1 MKKWFGTL
9 SLALLLLFA
18 GNANAM
24 AQGDIFLAVN
34 GKKVETDAPCFIE
47 NSRTL
52 VPVRFIGESLGYEV
66 KWDNKTK
73 QVTILNKS
81 GDGQVSKIELIVD
94 SDRAL
99 VYDKNDKKKEIKLEA
114 PAKISKERTFVPIRF
129 IGESFGTSIDWDKAN
144 RVVIVG
150 DKSQY
155 NPEVFAKLRQ
165 SEKPVKPVEK
175 PNLKTLP
182 AVDGVYLQN
191 ADAGLFFVVDKINK
205 NDYGYTHLVRQLYVN
220 FLQGEQREIFKGYFT
235 QNPKTGELTAGDLYK
250 IKLNDKG
257 LLVESK
263 EGESF
268 QATKMEPGKKYKSKT
283 GNWYTKNGELGFS
296 YTIPR

>member
-9 SLALLLLFA
+9 SLTLLLLFA

-81 GDGQVSKIELIVD
+81 GDGQVSKIELIID

-182 AVDGVYLQN
+182 AVEGVYLQN

-205 NDYGYTHLVRQLYVN
+205 NDYGYTHLVRQFYVN
-220 FLQGEQREIFKGYFT
+220 FLQGEQREMFKGYFT

-250 IKLNDKG
+250 IKMNDKG
-257 LLVESK
+257 LLVEPK
-263 EGESF
+263 DGESF
-268 QATKMEPGKKYKSKT
+268 QTTKMVPGKKYKSKT